1 MKSTGKDM
9 AHNAGQAH
17 EGAHGAKM
25 RDRRAAEDRR
35 LQILKEALSCMMQ
48 SADGDVSLAAV
59 ASRLGISRNLVY
71 YYFPNQ
77 TSLISAMIDQ
87 EFAELAENM
96 RQAQQSQG
104 QVRVASLVA
113 LYVEFVMCR
122 PDVERVLLLSHKT
135 GSLFRHKIE
144 EKQKVMVD
152 WLLEAYAKERGGP
165 CLLKLDLMRHA
176 ADAAIEFLRLFV
188 VLEAGQKKCTQ
199 QQIVRY
205 CTDVVMCSLDEAAK
219 MALTKTNKNAGLG
232 AKPQQPGVCDFAG
245 NETKQVNRA

>member
-48 SADGDVSLAAV
+48 
-59 ASRLGISRNLVY
+59 
-71 YYFPNQ
+71 
-77 TSLISAMIDQ
+77 MIDQ

-135 GSLFRHKIE
+135 GCLFRHKIE

-232 AKPQQPGVCDFAG
+232 AKPQQPGV
-245 NETKQVNRA
+245 